1 MKVKKV
7 SFSNLIQNRRY
18 IFSHKLNDEIVILGG
33 TLKMK
38 TFDFNGCVR
47 LLIEKINLIG
57 NYSTAIKL
65 FYSEGELSS
74 PFFIK
79 AFEIDFDLPVS
90 QYISEFL

>member
-7 SFSNLIQNRRY
+7 SFLNLIQNRRY
-18 IFSHKLNDEIVILGG
+18 IFSHKLNDELVILAG

-38 TFDFNGCVR
+38 TTDFDGNIR

-79 AFEIDFDLPVS
+79 AYEIEFDLPIS
-90 QYISEFL
+90 RYISEFL